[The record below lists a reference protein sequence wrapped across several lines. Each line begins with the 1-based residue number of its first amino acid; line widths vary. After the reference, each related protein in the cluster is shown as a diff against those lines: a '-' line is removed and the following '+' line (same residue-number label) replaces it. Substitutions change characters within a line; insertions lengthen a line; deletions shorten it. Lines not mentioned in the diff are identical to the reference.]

1 MSATVGGTMVS
12 KICGISPYGGRLAA
26 YFELTEDVQAPRTAA
41 MGRGNALESSVLAL
55 YAERERKTVF
65 RPPRRHFNAPSLPHA
80 HASVDGVA
88 SDADEVEDTGGFPW
102 TILDAKTS
110 NAYEMREWGHD
121 GSDRVPE
128 AYTLQLQWYGG
139 VARAAGLRVT
149 DEMHIPVLSGPE
161 AELQWAARL
170 VERTGKP
177 LTLADLEGTNLDFRV
192 CVVHWDAA
200 LFAALNE
207 RVCRFLAD
215 HVVPRIPPM
224 PGPGDVVLERD
235 AHAVAKGLRA
245 ERGKALDFDALSP
258 VEQSVLLEVVEA
270 SRQRKQWEGLEEQA
284 RARAQLLMGATE
296 EVRGLPGGAVVR
308 WRDMSASGGRRFEIR
323 EPREER
329 SR

>member
-41 MGRGNALESSVLAL
+41 MGRGNALEASVLAL
-55 YAERERKTVF
+55 YQERERVNVVSMAHVDPI
-65 RPPRRHFNAPSLPHA
+65 RPASMPWA
-80 HASVDGVA
+80 HAR
-88 SDADEVEDTGGFPW
+88 
-102 TILDAKTS
+102 LDALATGDDGPPVIVEAKTANS
-110 NAYEMREWGHD
+110 YEMGAWGPD

-128 AYTLQLQWYGG
+128 AYHVQAMHYLG
-139 VARAAGLRVT
+139 VVKVDGRPVADHV
-149 DEMHIPVLSGPE
+149 DMPVLSGPE
-161 AELQWAARL
+161 TELQWAARL

-177 LTLADLEGTNLDFRV
+177 LALADLEGTNLDFRV
-192 CVVHWDAA
+192 CVVRWDAD

-245 ERGKALDFDALSP
+245 EKGKALDFDTLSP

-308 WRDMSASGGRRFEIR
+308 WRGMSASGGRRFEIR

-329 SR
+329 GK